1 VLCTDVARDGAMT
14 GPNVELYAEAARRFP
29 DVAWQASGG
38 VRDVA
43 DLRALAGTGAAA
55 AVRGRA
61 LLEGRMAKEELE
73 PFLRN
78 G

>member
-1 VLCTDVARDGAMT
+1 MT

-29 DVAWQASGG
+29 GVAWQASGG

-55 AVRGRA
+55 AVSGRA